1 MHCEL
6 PYSSFDFALH
16 MSPKKMDYVLAEMS
30 YYIRKNDALQRR
42 PDLFFDEWAKAHQNL
57 RSLESCLLSLVGSKS
72 LRYFLFESTFY
83 EITDVTNAEETEFE
97 GIDDPALR
105 FKVKLKPGMSTTK
118 KCDQTNVAWKNDVTN
133 IVMPWLLKDRDSSGT
148 VIQGVKEERQILNYR
163 QDFEK
168 EESEFQKED
177 CEFRDKCKQL
187 DMYTLAK
194 MRAAAKRTVEASAS
208 GSSKEWAA
216 NDDELTRRVSE
227 ALFHRGGSD
236 ELSRQVAEVQLYIA
250 EEFILTT
257 FSNPKDFIVDSP
269 AYWKSKISQR
279 DVAIVTYLDSI
290 RLEVAQLVTI
300 SMFLESP
307 FFYLLD
313 QIYRVAPSSTADSGN
328 ELGGHP
334 TSQSLQRTVNHRSH
348 GGRTRS
354 ARKRLNNVH
363 AALPAFRVQRDP
375 SWCPAVRRYHRVRRD
390 KVLPDVR
397 KLFGSEH
404 LHILLIDCS
413 DHFAR
418 VLCDELSPLPV
429 DVKHMGSLSDSK
441 EDKSESSSIDV
452 NDDGGRYEEK
462 NDEKSALSAL
472 MSESDGRMRSLLSS
486 RQWEEWSGVCRAVI
500 VDESTLKMKGFDLEE
515 VLDKLV
521 VLFPRLLLLTT
532 TATTGILVERRMRKP
547 ELREA
552 FLSLVRITF
561 AKDINLR
568 KPVVR
573 EALLTLVP
581 MVCAKGIHVA
591 VVDTVI
597 LVQVNET
604 SSAQMVTTS
613 ETSLPISAEL
623 IGRRFLFGLIF
634 SGGDVGKHILT
645 FIPGKK
651 GKEWEDGNEAA
662 CSGHLHLVKWLWEK
676 GIRSDHRGAE
686 SAARNGH
693 LVTLKW
699 LHKQDIWCTTRGAD
713 DAAVYGD
720 LVILKWLDS
729 KT

>member
-1 MHCEL
+1 MEGIMNGTHC
-6 PYSSFDFALH
+6 
-16 MSPKKMDYVLAEMS
+16 K
-30 YYIRKNDALQRR
+30 
-42 PDLFFDEWAKAHQNL
+42 NL
-57 RSLESCLLSLVGSKS
+57 RE
-72 LRYFLFESTFY
+72 
-83 EITDVTNAEETEFE
+83 N
-97 GIDDPALR
+97 
-105 FKVKLKPGMSTTK
+105 
-118 KCDQTNVAWKNDVTN
+118 
-133 IVMPWLLKDRDSSGT
+133 
-148 VIQGVKEERQILNYR
+148 
-163 QDFEK
+163 
-168 EESEFQKED
+168 
-177 CEFRDKCKQL
+177 
-187 DMYTLAK
+187 
-194 MRAAAKRTVEASAS
+194 RA
-208 GSSKEWAA
+208 
-216 NDDELTRRVSE
+216 
-227 ALFHRGGSD
+227 
-236 ELSRQVAEVQLYIA
+236 
-250 EEFILTT
+250 
-257 FSNPKDFIVDSP
+257 P
-269 AYWKSKISQR
+269 
-279 DVAIVTYLDSI
+279 
-290 RLEVAQLVTI
+290 
-300 SMFLESP
+300 
-307 FFYLLD
+307 
-313 QIYRVAPSSTADSGN
+313 
-328 ELGGHP
+328 
-334 TSQSLQRTVNHRSH
+334 
-348 GGRTRS
+348 
-354 ARKRLNNVH
+354 
-363 AALPAFRVQRDP
+363 
-375 SWCPAVRRYHRVRRD
+375 

-452 NDDGGRYEEK
+452 NDDGGRYAEK
-462 NDEKSALSAL
+462 NYALSALSAL

-561 AKDINLR
+561 AKDISLR

-686 SAARNGH
+686 SAAGNGH

-720 LVILKWLDS
+720 LVILKWLDKQDIRCS
-729 KT
+729 FLGANYAAEGGHLETLKWLHEQHEDYITSHTTAYAASGGHFEILKWIHQQGIRCDAYTAHSAVRRGHMEILKWLHQQNIKCDAKDANTAACFGHFEILQWLHQQDIRCNAEGANDAARHGHLEVLQWLFEEGIWCDVDGARYAARRGWMQVLELLHEQEIRLDTANDAAFGGQWETL